1 MNNFKNVSPVL
12 VAKDVKAEI
21 VFFEKIG
28 FINVYDS
35 LNYSE
40 KLDYAVLSRDG
51 QFIHIQFHDEIDNP
65 SINVGQQIKIWV
77 QDLEKLQQEFEK
89 VGFNIIRHDNTPWG
103 THEFGIYSPNHNAI
117 IFVKDLR

>member
-1 MNNFKNVSPVL
+1 MNNFKNISPVL
-12 VAKDVKAEI
+12 VAKDLKAEI
-21 VFFEKIG
+21 VFFERLG

-51 QFIHIQFHDEIDNP
+51 QFIHIQFHDENDKP

-77 QDLEKLQQEFEK
+77 QDLENLHQEFEK
-89 VGFNIIRHDNTPWG
+89 VGFNINRHDDTPWG
-103 THEFGIYSPNHNAI
+103 TQEFGIYSPNHNAI
-117 IFVKDLR
+117 IFVKDLG